1 MVSQQF
7 FLFPNIFSW
16 ITHSL
21 YNFDCKTYIWPYSSN
36 HKISS
41 SVSQQKWTNCQCL
54 FSYFYFKHFS
64 PQPTTTLTTY
74 FPQKQK
80 QKPLNQLGQPTRGG
94 VQEPNQDP
102 DHPSKGGTA
111 ETTCAAWPLFSFAVP
126 RVVFSPDQNITS
138 LSCLNSPLF
147 SSKKKML
154 IQKELKE
161 ILNIFKALLIEW
173 HFWYFLCFN
182 FDGR

>member
-1 MVSQQF
+1 MFGFVFWIWFSKNITFYLSLWYGISTILLISQHLCVDYSFAIQF
-7 FLFPNIFSW
+7 RLQNI
-16 ITHSL
+16 
-21 YNFDCKTYIWPYSSN
+21 PYSSN

-41 SVSQQKWTNCQCL
+41 SVSQQKWTNSQCL
-54 FSYFYFKHFS
+54 FFYFYFKHFS

-74 FPQKQK
+74 FPQKQKQK

-111 ETTCAAWPLFSFAVP
+111 ETTCAAWPLFSFDVP
-126 RVVFSPDQNITS
+126 RVIFSPDQNITS

-147 SSKKKML
+147 SS
-154 IQKELKE
+154 
-161 ILNIFKALLIEW
+161 
-173 HFWYFLCFN
+173 
-182 FDGR
+182 